1 MKRRPTILSLLRD
14 TRGSLAFTE
23 SLALKAVSLL
33 LALILWIT
41 ILGFKR
47 EEIKKNVKLEPLLPP
62 GVMIVN
68 KIPAYIQFTLSGPR
82 VLLKD
87 VERKIQPIRPDLR
100 RDRDRM
106 VTFSVS
112 EDLIGELPVGV
123 RVVGYYPPQINIQIE
138 EIIERYVPVSPSLK
152 GSTAPGYEVASV
164 KPTPAKIAVSGPR
177 SLVNQLETVGTDP
190 IDIEGLKGNKEADAE
205 VEVDTSQGFQLSRE
219 KLVRVR
225 ITTRRVR

>member
-1 MKRRPTILSLLRD
+1 MSGFSKILRND
-14 TRGSLAFTE
+14 RGSLAFTE

-100 RDRDRM
+100 RDRDRL

-123 RVVGYYPPQINIQIE
+123 RVVGYYPPQINIQVE
-138 EIIERYVPVSPSLK
+138 ELIERYVTVSPSLR
-152 GSTAPGYEVASV
+152 GATAAGYEISSLKAD
-164 KPTPAKIAVSGPR
+164 PAKIAVSGPR
-177 SLVNQLETVGTDP
+177 SLVNQLESIGTEP
-190 IDIEGLKGNKEADAE
+190 IDIEGLKGSKEADAE
-205 VEVDTSQGFQLSRE
+205 VVVDNTAGFQLSRD

-225 ITTRRVR
+225 ISTRRVK